1 MTEENIFDAA
11 IIGGGPAGLTAAL
24 YLARAR
30 YRVVVLEKDNFGGQI
45 TITDEVVNYPGV
57 THTTG
62 RELTATMRDQ
72 AQSFG
77 AEFRIAEAVGI
88 DAAGDIKT
96 VKTDKGDIRAFSVLI
111 ATGAHP
117 RTVGFKGEDE
127 HRGRGVAYCAT
138 CDGEFFTGKEVYVIG
153 GGFAAAEESVFL
165 TKYAEHVTILIM
177 TDDFTCA
184 AATAEHAKTNPKI
197 TVLPNTEV
205 EEVKS
210 SGSGLDY
217 IRYRNNK
224 TGEVTERNSD
234 GKTFGVFVF
243 VGYAPETD
251 LVKDVVKLDDHGYI
265 IADRDQ
271 RTSVDGIFAAGDVC
285 VKQLRQVVTAVGDGA
300 TAATEMERHAAR
312 MQKKTGITPVRPKQS
327 ANSTENISKVPSASG
342 TDGDGIFDDAVL
354 AQLNAVF
361 SRMTDA
367 IELKLSL
374 DGGEASQTLKTY
386 CYKLAELCDKITV
399 TTETDGTEFLP
410 CVRVY
415 DADGYTG
422 LAFHGVPSGHE
433 FTSFILGLYN
443 VSSAGQP
450 ISDGDRAAAE
460 ALGKTDIRV
469 FVSLSCTMC
478 PDTVVSA
485 QRLASLNAEVSA
497 EIFDLALYPKLRDE
511 YNVMSVPCTVIGGRG
526 GKEKVVFGKKNIGQL
541 LAEISE

>member
-57 THTTG
+57 AHTTG
-62 RELTATMRDQ
+62 KELTATMRDQ

-96 VKTDKGDIRAFSVLI
+96 VNTDKGDIRAFSVLI

-165 TKYAEHVTILIM
+165 TKYAEHVTILMM

-243 VGYAPETD
+243 VGY
-251 LVKDVVKLDDHGYI
+251 
-265 IADRDQ
+265 
-271 RTSVDGIFAAGDVC
+271 
-285 VKQLRQVVTAVGDGA
+285 
-300 TAATEMERHAAR
+300 
-312 MQKKTGITPVRPKQS
+312 
-327 ANSTENISKVPSASG
+327 
-342 TDGDGIFDDAVL
+342 
-354 AQLNAVF
+354 
-361 SRMTDA
+361 
-367 IELKLSL
+367 
-374 DGGEASQTLKTY
+374 
-386 CYKLAELCDKITV
+386 
-399 TTETDGTEFLP
+399 
-410 CVRVY
+410 
-415 DADGYTG
+415 
-422 LAFHGVPSGHE
+422 
-433 FTSFILGLYN
+433 
-443 VSSAGQP
+443 
-450 ISDGDRAAAE
+450 
-460 ALGKTDIRV
+460 
-469 FVSLSCTMC
+469 
-478 PDTVVSA
+478 
-485 QRLASLNAEVSA
+485 
-497 EIFDLALYPKLRDE
+497 
-511 YNVMSVPCTVIGGRG
+511 
-526 GKEKVVFGKKNIGQL
+526 
-541 LAEISE
+541 